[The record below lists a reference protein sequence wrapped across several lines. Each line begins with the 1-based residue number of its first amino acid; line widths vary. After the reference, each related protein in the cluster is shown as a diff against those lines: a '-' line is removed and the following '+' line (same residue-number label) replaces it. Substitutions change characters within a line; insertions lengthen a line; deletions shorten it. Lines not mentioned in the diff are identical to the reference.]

1 MSFPVDDQYWI
12 ATENFTK
19 ENVKVSDTVLC
30 PDLFQERLSAITRRY
45 DAIKPHEKIIFTWAI
60 VHKGM
65 VERIDHSVL
74 REVTKSLAPVFA
86 NEVFVVFSGN
96 PTLPRISPY
105 SPHLRSLT
113 RLLHYHFG
121 IISSFTRWFHSRWHG
136 SKSPNSEARSLEH
149 DDYLTNRAKSFE
161 VVLPKI
167 GTLEENED
175 MERLISFQDLPNRIM
190 EERGGIVHSQKLGD
204 SADFSDPRIDL
215 ILRHGLRVTPQLH
228 PRQWE
233 FAMTYLQLLIA
244 NALTPTS
251 RGISFGSGR
260 EPLIFP
266 IAAITS
272 NLTVT
277 DLYSDTTSWGVAK
290 TGKPREFV
298 LEVAPQGF
306 NPSNLDVSAMD
317 MREISFPDGA
327 FDFAYSI
334 SAMEHIGD
342 DPDFLQ
348 HLREVRRVLRPSG
361 VYVMTTELCFRS
373 ESYRSAGNY
382 SFALNHLL
390 SLFAAAG
397 LRAEPVFDARLNR
410 RAENAPRDLSETR
423 WHDVS
428 HDLDETLIV
437 REFAGVMSAPGIFI
451 LRPANPAPV
460 RVIGLGDTIAWLQ
473 SALEHRVSVRYSDWV
488 SVNPFALFANSK
500 SPFCSLWGSTAGRA
514 EEGGVVFGSA
524 YLGLGTQPIDVQI
537 TLVASADMASSASLV
552 FGVNSIPPPESGAIE
567 EEHHESITIDPLGR
581 ASTVRIFR
589 IHPRRDR
596 SYCIFGRHL
605 TGKLSLAHV
614 AICLRRTPP

>member
-1 MSFPVDDQYWI
+1 
-12 ATENFTK
+12 
-19 ENVKVSDTVLC
+19 
-30 PDLFQERLSAITRRY
+30 
-45 DAIKPHEKIIFTWAI
+45 
-60 VHKGM
+60 
-65 VERIDHSVL
+65 
-74 REVTKSLAPVFA
+74 
-86 NEVFVVFSGN
+86 
-96 PTLPRISPY
+96 
-105 SPHLRSLT
+105 
-113 RLLHYHFG
+113 
-121 IISSFTRWFHSRWHG
+121 
-136 SKSPNSEARSLEH
+136 
-149 DDYLTNRAKSFE
+149 

-167 GTLEENED
+167 CAFEEKED
-175 MERLISFQDLPNRIM
+175 MERLISFQELPNRIM
-190 EERGGIVHSQKLGD
+190 EERGEIVHSQKIGD
-204 SADFSDPRIDL
+204 STDFSDPRIDL
-215 ILRHGLRVTPQLH
+215 ILRHGLRVIPQLH

-277 DLYSDTTSWGVAK
+277 DLYSDSTSWGVAK
-290 TGKPREFV
+290 TARPRDFV
-298 LEVAPQGF
+298 LEVAPPDF
-306 NPSNLDVSAMD
+306 NPSNLDVAAMD
-317 MREISFPDGA
+317 MREINFPDGS

-348 HLREVRRVLRPSG
+348 HLREVRRVLRPNG

-373 ESYRSAGNY
+373 ESYRSTGNY

-397 LRAEPVFDARLNR
+397 LRAEPLFDGRLSR

-428 HDLDETLIV
+428 HDLNETLII

-451 LRPANPAPV
+451 LRPASPDPV
-460 RVIGLGDTIAWLQ
+460 RVIGLGETIAWLQ
-473 SALEHRVSVRYSDWV
+473 STLEHRVSIRYSDWV

-500 SPFCSLWGSTAGRA
+500 SPFCSLWGTTAGRA
-514 EEGGVVFGSA
+514 EDGGVVFGSA

-537 TLVASADMASSASLV
+537 TLVAATDMASSASLV
-552 FGVNSIPPPESGAIE
+552 LGVNSIPPPESGGIE
-567 EEHHESITIDPLGR
+567 EEHSESVTIEPLRR

-589 IHPRRDR
+589 IHPSRDR